1 MTEGHVFVEGYSEG
15 NNYSGPGDAVLG
27 SGLVLCTLV
36 GLTGN
41 IPAALYFWGR
51 RTRTVYDL
59 LYLVISCIDIC
70 TCTITFP
77 VITSLLH
84 DRRAMLFENY
94 SFCAAWATAFYF
106 IGRYLA
112 FIAFVM
118 SVTRTIAIY
127 TPHYNV
133 GNLPVKRIC
142 AVYFCLMAA
151 FYISLFAFKSTW
163 IIYSSVVVYCNPV
176 FMAADDWVWYPY
188 ILTKLLILLL
198 LPLSVLTSFLLS
210 AVPLVTK
217 RKLQCGDNS
226 TKFWKASVTIAL
238 FTGLYLA
245 CHLPMFVITAM
256 ESARLWLDLEHPDST
271 FLYWYDYLLAEFS
284 CTVLDSALNPCLY
297 LWRMADFRRWVFGK
311 CKKLEHFAHDFF
323 GKQTGETTM

>member
-1 MTEGHVFVEGYSEG
+1 M
-15 NNYSGPGDAVLG
+15 VLG
-27 SGLVLCTLV
+27 SGLVVCTLV
-36 GLTGN
+36 GLCGN

-51 RTRTVYDL
+51 RTRSVYDL
-59 LYLVISCIDIC
+59 LYLVISFIDIC

-77 VITSLLH
+77 VISSLLH
-84 DRRAMLFENY
+84 DRLPMLFDNY
-94 SFCAAWATAFYF
+94 TFCAAWASAFYF

-133 GNLPVKRIC
+133 TNLPVKSIC
-142 AVYFCLMAA
+142 AVYLGLLAS
-151 FYISLFAFKSTW
+151 FYLALFVFKSTW

-176 FMAADDWVWYPY
+176 FMSAEDWLWYPY
-188 ILTKLLILLL
+188 IVTKLLILLL

-210 AVPLVTK
+210 VVPLITK
-217 RKLQCGDNS
+217 RKLQYGDSS

-238 FTGLYLA
+238 FTGLYLV
-245 CHLPMFVITAM
+245 CHLPMFIITAM
-256 ESARLWLDLEHPDST
+256 ETFRLWFNLEHSDNN
-271 FLYWYDYLLAEFS
+271 FLYWYDYLLAEFF

-297 LWRMADFRRWVFGK
+297 LWRMAGFRRWVFSN
-311 CKKLEHFAHDFF
+311 CKKLESFALNVFS
-323 GKQTGETTM
+323 